1 MNEKIN
7 ILVSDENGDY
17 RKIFKLIPYTSGG
30 FALILP
36 KVIDTKLGRLEK
48 TIVTYKNMGTH
59 LDIKRDRTEQ
69 YSAKDIVKF
78 SYHPDGFVQFSST
91 TNNQIT
97 SGRNPDGT
105 PKGLGIISWPLSDP
119 IGTGPSMTI
128 SFWGLGKFAKEIATK
143 IDKQYVFDIGE
154 AVIHPKSKFKLKD
167 EIAFAMAMYII
178 PNSIGG
184 DITVDKDGK
193 KTSHIAMMQRLSD
206 GTAFMRLR
214 ELIRI
219 INLPNQDYR
228 IGISWF
234 IIPNK
239 FGSVSGYKFFGPTD
253 GKRGLVAS
261 YPADYEE
268 ELKMKDL
275 SWNG

>member
-1 MNEKIN
+1 MSEKIN
-7 ILVSDENGDY
+7 ILVLDEIGEY
-17 RKIFKLIPYTSGG
+17 RKLFKLIPYTSGG

-36 KVIDTKLGRLEK
+36 RILDTKLGRLEK
-48 TIVTYKNMGTH
+48 TIVDYKNMGNH
-59 LDIKRDRTEQ
+59 LDIKRDKNEQ

-78 SYHPDGFVQFSST
+78 SYHSDGFVQFSST
-91 TNNQIT
+91 TNSQII
-97 SGRNPDGT
+97 SGRNSDGT
-105 PKGLGIISWPLSDP
+105 PKGLGVISWPLSDP

-128 SFWGLGKFAKEIATK
+128 SFWGLDKFEKNTSIK
-143 IDKQYVFDIGE
+143 INERYVFDIGE
-154 AVIHPKSKFKLKD
+154 AVIHPKATFKRND

-178 PNSIGG
+178 PNPIKGNV
-184 DITVDKDGK
+184 IIDKKGK
-193 KTSHIAMMQRLSD
+193 KTAHLAMMQELPD

-219 INLPNQDYR
+219 IDIPNQDYS
-228 IGISWF
+228 IGVSWF

-239 FGSVSGYKFFGPTD
+239 FESESGYKFFGPTD

-261 YPADYEE
+261 YPADYQA